1 MNRSSG
7 AFSASPIPSI
17 SEAREPVSFRTE
29 PENTLSHISRR
40 PLGAKVSVGLVCVTG
55 LWLLGAWLLS
65 SPELSAS
72 DALLTTF
79 ASPLLSL
86 EKVAEGNVVGAP
98 ITYTITVS
106 NTESND
112 ARGFRH

>member
-1 MNRSSG
+1 MS
-7 AFSASPIPSI
+7 
-17 SEAREPVSFRTE
+17 PVSERSFW
-29 PENTLSHISRR
+29 
-40 PLGAKVSVGLVCVTG
+40 AKVSVGLVCVTG

-65 SPELSAS
+65 VPESSAS

-98 ITYTITVS
+98 VTYTITVS